1 MSDFP
6 AGAAP
11 EGAVYAPLTVL
22 ELAALVAEAG
32 HQAAVSRTEDG
43 TAYVD
48 ATVDDARYL
57 AYVAAV
63 DGAAQGLCFSATFRR
78 DDGLGDDALNA
89 WNGARRFARLHA
101 TDEGDVRV
109 EWAVPIGGGIS
120 RALVLA
126 CLDVWRHRLGEL

>member
-1 MSDFP
+1 MSD
-6 AGAAP
+6 AG
-11 EGAVYAPLTVL
+11 EGEVYAPLTVH
-22 ELAALVAEAG
+22 ELAALMAEAG
-32 HQAAVSRTEDG
+32 HQAAVARTADG

-48 ATVDDARYL
+48 ATVDDVRYL
-57 AYVAAV
+57 AYLA
-63 DGAAQGLCFSATFRR
+63 GAAGGPEGLCFSATFRR
-78 DDGLGDDALNA
+78 DDGLGADALNA

-101 TDEGDVRV
+101 TEEGDVRV